1 MAAVEGEKKADKEKC
16 IPKDGQVMISIL
28 KDMGI
33 NDFEPRVVNQMLE
46 FSYRYVT
53 NVLEEAKVYSQHA
66 GKKQV
71 DLDDVKLSVTMQA
84 DQSFTSP
91 PPREA
96 LLELA
101 RVKNATQL
109 PIPQNKLGLRL
120 PPDRHC
126 LTNTNY
132 KLKGKNKS
140 SGFEYGTPKPNYRG
154 KGGQKNANKNP
165 NNFSV
170 VGNKVANITQGSSNN
185 LPLVPDE
192 AAAAM
197 VGNNGGVVPGQP
209 VFKIQVQPQNIT
221 PQVGQVQIKRKREDD
236 EYD

>member
-1 MAAVEGEKKADKEKC
+1 MSAVEGEKKVEKEKC

-53 NVLEEAKVYSQHA
+53 NILEEARVYSQHA
-66 GKKQV
+66 GKKQL

-84 DQSFTSP
+84 EQSFTAP
-91 PPREA
+91 PPRES

-101 RVKNATQL
+101 RIKNATQL

-132 KLKGKNKS
+132 RLKGKTKP
-140 SGFEYGTPKPNYRG
+140 SGPDFTTHKTNYRG
-154 KGGQKNANKNP
+154 KKGQTANPKNP
-165 NNFSV
+165 SNFSV
-170 VGNKVANITQGSSNN
+170 VGTKVVTNSNN
-185 LPLVPDE
+185 QVPMMATDT
-192 AAAAM
+192 
-197 VGNNGGVVPGQP
+197 VGNNGGVAQP
-209 VFKIQVQPQNIT
+209 VFKIQMAPQNNM
-221 PQVGQVQIKRKREDD
+221 VGGPMEQVQIKRKREDD
-236 EYD
+236 DYD

>member
-1 MAAVEGEKKADKEKC
+1 MH
-16 IPKDGQVMISIL
+16 
-28 KDMGI
+28 
-33 NDFEPRVVNQMLE
+33 
-46 FSYRYVT
+46 RYVT
-53 NVLEEAKVYSQHA
+53 NILEEAKVYSQHA
-66 GKKQV
+66 GKKQI

-140 SGFEYGTPKPNYRG
+140 SGFEYGTPKSNYRG
-154 KGGQKNANKNP
+154 KGSQKNNKNP

-170 VGNKVANITQGSSNN
+170 VGSKVVNN
-185 LPLVPDE
+185 TPMMAENPSI
-192 AAAAM
+192 
-197 VGNNGGVVPGQP
+197 GNNGGVVPGQP
-209 VFKIQVQPQNIT
+209 VFKIQVQPQNVSG
-221 PQVGQVQIKRKREDD
+221 QMEQVQLKRKREDED
-236 EYD
+236 YD

>member
-1 MAAVEGEKKADKEKC
+1 MALVEGEKKVEKEKC

-53 NVLEEAKVYSQHA
+53 NILEEAKVFSQHA

-84 DQSFTSP
+84 EQSFTAP
-91 PPREA
+91 PPRES

-132 KLKGKNKS
+132 KLKGKNKPA
-140 SGFEYGTPKPNYRG
+140 GFDYGTPKPNYRG
-154 KGGQKNANKNP
+154 KKGQTNSNKNP
-165 NNFSV
+165 SNFSV
-170 VGNKVANITQGSSNN
+170 VGSKVVNN
-185 LPLVPDE
+185 TGNQIPLMADDS
-192 AAAAM
+192 M
-197 VGNNGGVVPGQP
+197 GNNGGVVPGQP
-209 VFKIQVQPQNIT
+209 VFKIQVAPQT
-221 PQVGQVQIKRKREDD
+221 MGGQMGQVQIKRKREDD
-236 EYD
+236 DYD

>member
-1 MAAVEGEKKADKEKC
+1 MAAVESEKKVEKEKC

-53 NVLEEAKVYSQHA
+53 NILEESKVYSQHA
-66 GKKQV
+66 GKKQL

-84 DQSFTSP
+84 EQSFTAP
-91 PPREA
+91 PPRES

-132 KLKGKNKS
+132 RLKGKTKPA
-140 SGFEYGTPKPNYRG
+140 GTDYGTQKPNYRG
-154 KGGQKNANKNP
+154 KKGQTANNKNP

-170 VGNKVANITQGSSNN
+170 VGTKVVTNSSNQ
-185 LPLVPDE
+185 LPVLGTD
-192 AAAAM
+192 
-197 VGNNGGVVPGQP
+197 NGGVGQP
-209 VFKIQVQPQNIT
+209 VFKIQVAPQNNMME
-221 PQVGQVQIKRKREDD
+221 QVQIKRKREDD
-236 EYD
+236 DYD